1 MIDEAAKGHNPRAFG
16 KIFLAVFL
24 VYIISNAITNLVTT
38 VPTTIYYLALAIQ
51 NGTYAEIEAAV
62 LSGNTSLATSLLYSM
77 MTTLP
82 WWASLLQL
90 LGGGVL
96 FGAVIIY
103 WKKFEKRKIASLGI
117 RRGLIPLELLYG
129 TLIGG
134 ALVLLTLTVAL
145 LTGTLKLSFGG
156 FSFAVLLFPL
166 GFLAFAAGEEILIHG
181 LLMTSLARDI
191 KPVFAVLISSLV
203 FSLLGFSYTLDA
215 MYFLNTFLFNKLYSN
230 KNVNLVNLFNA
241 IIYKQQHLLFHELKY
256 NLIPITIFLLVILHP
271 RI

>member
-1 MIDEAAKGHNPRAFG
+1 MNKLFNIKRTKMIDEAAKGHNPSAFG

-62 LSGNTSLATSLLYSM
+62 LEGNTSLATSLLYSM

-103 WKKFEKRKIASLGI
+103 WKKFEKRKIAS
-117 RRGLIPLELLYG
+117 RNE
-129 TLIGG
+129 
-134 ALVLLTLTVAL
+134 
-145 LTGTLKLSFGG
+145 
-156 FSFAVLLFPL
+156 
-166 GFLAFAAGEEILIHG
+166 
-181 LLMTSLARDI
+181 
-191 KPVFAVLISSLV
+191 
-203 FSLLGFSYTLDA
+203 
-215 MYFLNTFLFNKLYSN
+215 
-230 KNVNLVNLFNA
+230 
-241 IIYKQQHLLFHELKY
+241 
-256 NLIPITIFLLVILHP
+256 
-271 RI
+271 